1 MSNNKPSYQDLEKLI
16 VELKSES
23 KLKQSENRF
32 DLLLKASEDMITIHR
47 PNGEYLYYNGPACY
61 AITPKDIVGKMPADL
76 FDASVSNTIMNAFKR
91 VAKTGKS
98 ETFEVLLDWLGE
110 RRWFSEYIYPVKNDD
125 DEVVEIVKVC
135 RDINQRKIAE
145 QEIESKNKALI
156 KNKKKLDAQN
166 EKLQKLNS
174 ALNQAQQLSHV
185 GSWYWEMATDKAEWS
200 DEMYNIYGVSK
211 ESFYP
216 SNENVTKTILPE
228 DLHKIEQ
235 GIGSLLNDELFVPFE
250 FRIKR
255 PSGEIRNLFIMALER
270 KTQNSVFGV
279 TKDITAQKQFEE
291 DQIKHQRLKAIGE
304 MSASIAHDFNNSLQQ
319 MTGNLEVVKKQPDLS
334 RDTLER
340 LNQIGSIIGNIADRV
355 SGLQQFGDTK
365 HDNKSTKLINF
376 NSLIEESL
384 NESRPLWKDSM
395 EKEGIKITITT
406 DFEEIPN
413 IRCNKG
419 EVKSAIYNLIKNST
433 EAMPTGGDIAI
444 KTGENEHGIFATFS
458 DTGIGMDEETKLNVF
473 NPFFSTKGYELG
485 RGLGMSGV
493 YSTVKKYGGDILVK
507 SSEKGIG
514 TTIEMMFPIS
524 EEKEIEVVNNTESK
538 NTESFDILWV
548 DDDTEITETILDL
561 LAFTNHNC
569 NVVNSGKEALEYLN
583 NNKCDIVFSDI
594 GMPEMNGWE
603 LASAIKNKFG
613 NKMKIVLVSGWS
625 IEEKEKETNGIDFI
639 LQKPFTLKELN
650 KIFMDV

>member
-16 VELKSES
+16 IELKSES

-61 AITPKDIVGKMPADL
+61 AITPKDVVGKMPADL

-166 EKLQKLNS
+166 EKLHKLNN

-291 DQIKHQRLKAIGE
+291 DQINIKDLK
-304 MSASIAHDFNNSLQQ
+304 Q
-319 MTGNLEVVKKQPDLS
+319 
-334 RDTLER
+334 
-340 LNQIGSIIGNIADRV
+340 
-355 SGLQQFGDTK
+355 
-365 HDNKSTKLINF
+365 
-376 NSLIEESL
+376 
-384 NESRPLWKDSM
+384 
-395 EKEGIKITITT
+395 
-406 DFEEIPN
+406 
-413 IRCNKG
+413 
-419 EVKSAIYNLIKNST
+419 
-433 EAMPTGGDIAI
+433 
-444 KTGENEHGIFATFS
+444 
-458 DTGIGMDEETKLNVF
+458 
-473 NPFFSTKGYELG
+473 
-485 RGLGMSGV
+485 
-493 YSTVKKYGGDILVK
+493 
-507 SSEKGIG
+507 
-514 TTIEMMFPIS
+514 
-524 EEKEIEVVNNTESK
+524 
-538 NTESFDILWV
+538 
-548 DDDTEITETILDL
+548 
-561 LAFTNHNC
+561 
-569 NVVNSGKEALEYLN
+569 
-583 NNKCDIVFSDI
+583 
-594 GMPEMNGWE
+594 
-603 LASAIKNKFG
+603 
-613 NKMKIVLVSGWS
+613 
-625 IEEKEKETNGIDFI
+625 
-639 LQKPFTLKELN
+639 
-650 KIFMDV
+650 